1 MATTLIRGQ
10 TSWDCG
16 LCSWQMALRET
27 REQLL
32 YELGHNGEELVDDC
46 YPQAFHHQEFIPL
59 ALRRGFR
66 PVWIERFPCNMY
78 PSGYMKPI
86 LNNVFFDS
94 QIKTQSGVLVCRAK
108 KANHSVYFENGKIL
122 DPAGF
127 AYTYEVLCQVRT
139 PGDNFRSLQ
148 PLGAFVL

>member
-1 MATTLIRGQ
+1 MATTLVRGK

-16 LCSWQMALRET
+16 LCSWQMALRAT
-27 REQLL
+27 REELL
-32 YELGHNGEELVDDC
+32 RELGHNGEELIDEC

-78 PSGYMKPI
+78 PNGYMKPLI
-86 LNNVFFDS
+86 NSPFFDN
-94 QIKTQSGVLVCRAK
+94 QIKTRSGVLVCRAN
-108 KANHSVYFENGKIL
+108 KANHSVYFEGGIIL

-127 AYTYEVLCQVRT
+127 TYTYEVLC
-139 PGDNFRSLQ
+139 
-148 PLGAFVL
+148 